1 MLQSVLNVLRAP
13 TSLRSAAQALLLLLG
28 IERHWSTIRMW
39 ILRLGLASLTRS
51 LTMAP
56 DWVWFI
62 DHSVQIG
69 RCKCLVILGIRLSVY
84 PWGRPLVY
92 ADLEPIAVV
101 PMESATKES
110 VDECL
115 ETAVERT
122 GVPRAIVDDH
132 GADLHGGVKL
142 FQQRHLET
150 AEVYDVKHK
159 AACLLRARLEQDETW
174 QSFCTLVG
182 KSKFALQQTELAP
195 LTPPSQRSKARFMNL
210 DILVQW
216 GVKTLALLDKPE
228 RLPAEISIS
237 RLQAKLGWLRDYGE
251 GLAKW
256 SADLTVIEQTLEFTR
271 TNGVFAGAVEI
282 LTHQLPPPS
291 APGGA
296 LAAELLEFVEEQSS
310 AAAPNEQLPAS
321 TEVLESCF
329 GKLKYLEHE
338 QSKSGFT
345 GLVLSLG
352 TIVGPLTL
360 ERVQDALE
368 RCRVKDV
375 LNWCR
380 EKLGTS
386 IQSQRQAAY
395 ASCNAQQK

>member
-1 MLQSVLNVLRAP
+1 MLLSVAVVLRAP
-13 TSLRSAAQALLLLLG
+13 TSLRAAAQALMLLQG
-28 IERHWSTIRMW
+28 IDRHWSTIRLW
-39 ILRLGLASLTRS
+39 ILRLGLASLTRP
-51 LTMAP
+51 LTVAP

-101 PMESATKES
+101 PMERATKES
-110 VDECL
+110 VQECL
-115 ETAVERT
+115 ETAVSRT

-142 FQQRHLET
+142 FQQRHSGT

-159 AACLLRARLEQDETW
+159 AACLLRARLEPDPTW
-174 QSFCTLVG
+174 QSFCTQVG
-182 KSKFALQQTELAP
+182 KTKFALQQTELAP

-210 DILVQW
+210 DTLVQW
-216 GVKTLALLDKPE
+216 AVKTLAVLDRPAGLPAQISPSRLLD
-228 RLPAEISIS
+228 
-237 RLQAKLGWLRDYGE
+237 KLGWLSDYRE
-251 GLAKW
+251 KLEQW
-256 SADLTVIEQTLEFTR
+256 SADLAVIEHTLEFTR
-271 TNGVFAGAVEI
+271 KNGVFAGAAEI
-282 LTHQLPPPS
+282 LGHRLPPPH
-291 APGGA
+291 APGGV
-296 LAAELLEFVEEQSS
+296 LATQLVEFVKAQSS
-310 AAAPNEQLPAS
+310 ASAPHEQLPAS
-321 TEVLESCF
+321 TELLESCF
-329 GKLKYLEHE
+329 GKLKYLEQE

-352 TIVGPLTL
+352 AIVGPLTL

-368 RCRVKDV
+368 HCRVKDV

-380 EKLGTS
+380 EKLGPS

-395 ASCNAQQK
+395 ASTNAQQK